1 MQGHLPP
8 ASKSILKAQQ
18 ESSQAPIYKGGI
30 LTLDTSN
37 LPKSPNPDD
46 IDLTH
51 VQVGYEAMGMDDGDI
66 YGMTVLGVLLGG
78 GGSFSAGGV
87 KRFF

>member
-1 MQGHLPP
+1 L
-8 ASKSILKAQQ
+8 A
-18 ESSQAPIYKGGI
+18 
-30 LTLDTSN
+30 
-37 LPKSPNPDD
+37 KSPNPDD

-87 KRFF
+87 KH